1 MLSIGLTGGIGSG
14 KTFVA
19 DILKTNSQIRIY
31 DSDLIAKQIL
41 NNDQSV
47 KKNIIS
53 NFGIKSYINNKI
65 NTKFISDIVF
75 SNQVELK
82 KLNNIVHPRVLDVF
96 KIFKLK
102 HSNKIIVLESAL
114 LFETGLYLYND
125 INILITSTLEVRI
138 NRVMKRDKSSKEDV
152 LRIIKSQ
159 WQDSKKIEF
168 ADFVIENIN
177 KLETEKKVKKLINSI
192 ISSYEEN

>member
-53 NFGIKSYINNKI
+53 NFGDKSYINNKI

-177 KLETEKKVKKLINSI
+177 KLETEKKVKKLVNSI

>member
-19 DILKTNSQIRIY
+19 DILKTNSQIRAF

-41 NNDQSV
+41 NDDQSV

-53 NFGIKSYINNKI
+53 NFGDKSYINNKI

-82 KLNNIVHPRVLDVF
+82 KLNNIVHPRVLDFF
-96 KIFKLK
+96 KIFKLE

-125 INILITSTLEVRI
+125 INILITSSLEVRI

>member
-53 NFGIKSYINNKI
+53 NFGDKSYINNKI

-177 KLETEKKVKKLINSI
+177 KLETEKKVKKLVNSI
-192 ISSYEEN
+192 ISDYEEN

>member
-19 DILKTNSQIRIY
+19 DILKTNSQIKAF

-41 NNDQSV
+41 NDDQSV

-53 NFGIKSYINNKI
+53 NFGDKSYINNKI

-75 SNQVELK
+75 NNQVQLK
-82 KLNNIVHPRVLDVF
+82 ILNSIVHPRVLDDF
-96 KIFKLK
+96 KIFKLE
-102 HSNKIIVLESAL
+102 HCNKIIVLESAL

>member
-19 DILKTNSQIRIY
+19 DILKTNSQIRTF

-41 NNDQSV
+41 NDDQSV

-53 NFGIKSYINNKI
+53 NFGDKSFINNKI

-75 SNQVELK
+75 NNQVELK

-125 INILITSTLEVRI
+125 INILITSALEVRI

-177 KLETEKKVKKLINSI
+177 KLETEMKVKKLVNSI

>member
-19 DILKTNSQIRIY
+19 DILKTNSQIRAF

-41 NNDQSV
+41 NDDQSV

-53 NFGIKSYINNKI
+53 NFGDKSYINNKI

-82 KLNNIVHPRVLDVF
+82 KLNNIVHPRVLDDF
-96 KIFKLK
+96 KIFKLEY
-102 HSNKIIVLESAL
+102 SNQIIVLESAL

>member
-19 DILKTNSQIRIY
+19 DILKTNSQIRAF

-41 NNDQSV
+41 NDDQSV

-53 NFGIKSYINNKI
+53 NFGDKSYINNKI